1 MVIGDSDSSKDN
13 GAIES
18 DAETPTIRKL
28 HVVKRAAPQVPQ
40 STPKRLKSGGLLMPS
55 TFVDTPAVDT
65 TPEPI
70 ARASG
75 FARRH
80 EVACRECIDKWRTD
94 SSWVCMM
101 AESGSKFCLH
111 RYLQLILI
119 STERPCVSCE
129 IDGLRCSDVSM
140 YLQIQ

>member
-1 MVIGDSDSSKDN
+1 MIGDSNSSRDDD
-13 GAIES
+13 AIES
-18 DAETPTIRKL
+18 DVETPTVRKL

-40 STPKRLKSGGLLMPS
+40 STPKRLKSDGLLMPS
-55 TFVDTPAVDT
+55 TFVDTPAVDI
-65 TPEPI
+65 TPDPI
-70 ARASG
+70 ARTPG
-75 FARRH
+75 IARRH

-101 AESGSKFCLH
+101 TESGSKFCLD
-111 RYLQLILI
+111 RCLQLILI

-140 YLQIQ
+140 HLQIE